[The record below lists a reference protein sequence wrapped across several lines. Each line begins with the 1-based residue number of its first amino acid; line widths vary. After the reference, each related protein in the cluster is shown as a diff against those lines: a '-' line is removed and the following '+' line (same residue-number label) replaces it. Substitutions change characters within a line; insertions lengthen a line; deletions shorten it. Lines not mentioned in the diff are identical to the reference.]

1 MEVCRRKVWRWRC
14 VEGRYGGGGV
24 WKEGM
29 EVEVCRREVWRW
41 RCVEGRYGGG
51 GV

>member
-1 MEVCRRKVWRWRC
+1 MCRREVWRWRC

-24 WKEGM
+24 WKGGM
-29 EVEVCRREVWRW
+29 EVCRREVWRW

>member
-1 MEVCRRKVWRWRC
+1 
-14 VEGRYGGGGV
+14 
-24 WKEGM
+24 M

-51 GV
+51 GVRKGGPPHSCVSHLFLLVV

>member
-1 MEVCRRKVWRWRC
+1 M
-14 VEGRYGGGGV
+14 
-24 WKEGM
+24 WKGGM

-41 RCVEGRYGGG
+41 RYVEGRYGAG